1 MPDLIHAVRA
11 LEPKS
16 QFSNGH
22 AGYDSIIWHSKDIEK
37 PTEEECNAKLAE
49 LQAEYNAQA
58 YARSRA
64 TEYPSIQEQLDLQY
78 WDKVNSTDKW
88 GEAVKAVKD
97 KYPKG

>member
-37 PTEEECNAKLAE
+37 PTEEECNAKLA
-49 LQAEYNAQA
+49 
-58 YARSRA
+58 
-64 TEYPSIQEQLDLQY
+64 
-78 WDKVNSTDKW
+78 
-88 GEAVKAVKD
+88 
-97 KYPKG
+97 

>member
-1 MPDLIHAVRA
+1 MRLQAIVNLYSEVAHAKQDGA
-11 LEPKS
+11 
-16 QFSNGH
+16 
-22 AGYDSIIWHSKDIEK
+22 YDKHGNLVAIDE
-37 PTEEECNAKLAE
+37 AKVQVE
-49 LQAEYNAQA
+49 QERLQAEYNAQA